1 VFQHPSWI
9 DSSLPERDIFDGN
22 MKRGGIYGGEMI
34 TDRDKDLQIKKLDG
48 GETIRELLI
57 KMALP
62 MTYVMGDPTK
72 KRNKAAVI

>member
-1 VFQHPSWI
+1 
-9 DSSLPERDIFDGN
+9 
-22 MKRGGIYGGEMI
+22 MI